1 MICVLS
7 ADGSTTGI
15 IQTVIVFACCKEH
28 CEIEEDMNIINLK
41 QLKKEVI

>member
-7 ADGSTTGI
+7 TDASTTGVF
-15 IQTVIVFACCKEH
+15 QTVLAFICCKEH
-28 CEIEEDMNIINLK
+28 CEIEKDMNIINLK